1 MLILGPFFALPISS
15 GVSVGLPARWA
26 SGISLEMQVA
36 PNIEFLQVADY
47 LDGERS
53 SELRHEYLGGMVY
66 AMAGASDAHNTIAGN
81 VFAELRT
88 RLRGAGCRAF
98 IGDMKAHIVIGGR
111 DVFYYPDVMVT
122 CDARDTKPYFKEFPK
137 LIIEVLSETTESTDR
152 REKFWNYTQIE
163 SLEEYILV
171 AQDKREV
178 TVFRRAKNWDAE
190 ILGAADQ
197 QLTISSLN
205 LQLPLNAIYEGV
217 AF

>member
-1 MLILGPFFALPISS
+1 
-15 GVSVGLPARWA
+15 
-26 SGISLEMQVA
+26 MQVA
-36 PNIEFLQVADY
+36 PDIEFLQVEDY
-47 LDGERS
+47 LAGEES

-66 AMAGASDAHNTIAGN
+66 AMAGASDAHNTIALN
-81 VFAELRT
+81 LAAELRNL
-88 RLRGAGCRAF
+88 LRGGPCRAF

-122 CDARDTKPYFKEFPK
+122 CDPRDTKPYIKEFPK
-137 LIIEVLSETTESTDR
+137 LIVEVLSQTTESTDR

-178 TVFRRAKNWDAE
+178 TIFRRAKNWDAE
-190 ILGAADQ
+190 ILGEADQ

>member
-1 MLILGPFFALPISS
+1 
-15 GVSVGLPARWA
+15 
-26 SGISLEMQVA
+26 MQVA
-36 PNIEFLQVADY
+36 PAIELLRVEDY
-47 LDGERS
+47 LAGEQS

-66 AMAGASDAHNTIAGN
+66 AMAGASDAHNTIALN
-81 VFAELRT
+81 LAAELRSS
-88 RLRGAGCRAF
+88 LRGGSGRTF

-137 LIIEVLSETTESTDR
+137 LIVEVLSETTENTDR

-163 SLEEYILV
+163 SLQEYILI

-178 TVFRRAKNWDAE
+178 TIFQRDKNWDAQ
-190 ILGAADQ
+190 ILGESDQ
-197 QLTISSLN
+197 QLTITSLN